1 RGPLFFRGGSTI
13 LRDSFVDI
21 PITGDGIN
29 IKGGYA
35 ETHRTT
41 FLGNNSVDTDAIDY
55 DGVINGVIK
64 GCRIYNFRGFNSDG
78 IDTGEQCVDVLIEGN
93 SIFYNSDKGV
103 SVGQGSTVIMRN
115 NLVVGCLQGVGVK
128 DSGSTILVDQ
138 NTFVDCAEAVSS
150 FEKNFGK
157 GGGSAIITNSI
168 FSKCVVPVSFDEFST
183 LTVSYSL
190 SDTSSLVGPN
200 NLIADPLFVDAP
212 ALNFQLLLESPAKD
226 SGDPAH
232 ALDPD
237 ATRADRGALYTY
249 SSDDYPFETGKTVVI
264 NEILANSGPEPDWI
278 ELHNRSSSPVSI
290 GGWFLSDDGSDLT
303 KYRIPV
309 DTVLPANGYLTFFE
323 DTNFGPESPDLNRI
337 TGFGLSDNGE
347 TVHLTSAID
356 DVLTDY
362 RFKENYGASLEGTTL
377 GYYYKPGSRTY
388 NFIALQEPTPAAP
401 NAAPK
406 IGPIIISEIMY
417 NPSSSGATGS
427 GTPIEVVVSI
437 LILDDF
443 CERGAITIRT
453 NRPWSLVAKFYP
465 INTNVLNLIEIV
477 KGTRAGELNSLA
489 TPRKFSG
496 KPLKNASSFW
506 CGKFRVERGK
516 TASENNPL
524 TRSHNERMIIKR
536 IKKAGGVL
544 REIALPD
551 EGFKIFFLDH
561 RKIAGNDEP

>member
-1 RGPLFFRGGSTI
+1 
-13 LRDSFVDI
+13 
-21 PITGDGIN
+21 
-29 IKGGYA
+29 
-35 ETHRTT
+35 
-41 FLGNNSVDTDAIDY
+41 
-55 DGVINGVIK
+55 
-64 GCRIYNFRGFNSDG
+64 
-78 IDTGEQCVDVLIEGN
+78 
-93 SIFYNSDKGV
+93 
-103 SVGQGSTVIMRN
+103 
-115 NLVVGCLQGVGVK
+115 
-128 DSGSTILVDQ
+128 
-138 NTFVDCAEAVSS
+138 
-150 FEKNFGK
+150 
-157 GGGSAIITNSI
+157 
-168 FSKCVVPVSFDEFST
+168 
-183 LTVSYSL
+183 
-190 SDTSSLVGPN
+190 
-200 NLIADPLFVDAP
+200 LFVDAP

-417 NPSSSGATGS
+417 NPSIDGASEYLELLNISDSPVSLFDNTTGKAWQFSDGIDYEFPAGSPLVMAPGERVVLTRSLTAFNTEFNTPEGTRVFEWLTGKLSGGGETVQLARPGPFNDLNEVQYVRVDRVKFSNKAPWPIGPDGNGPSLTKIIENQYGNDYLNWRAAASSPGAGAPGLTYDDWVIS
-427 GTPIEVVVSI
+427 NNVTSPN
-437 LILDDF
+437 LDNDSD
-443 CERGAITIRT
+443 GL
-453 NRPWSLVAKFYP
+453 S
-465 INTNVLNLIEIV
+465 NLIEYALGTDPAVSGNQSPLEITLSSSSVIASYAVNILRPDADLLLESSSDLV
-477 KGTRAGELNSLA
+477 KWSPVNSPPVAIRGDLQLYSVIQ
-489 TPRKFSG
+489 PIPSG
-496 KPLKNASSFW
+496 RVFYRLGVRLKP
-506 CGKFRVERGK
+506 
-516 TASENNPL
+516 
-524 TRSHNERMIIKR
+524 
-536 IKKAGGVL
+536 
-544 REIALPD
+544 
-551 EGFKIFFLDH
+551 
-561 RKIAGNDEP
+561 

>member
-1 RGPLFFRGGSTI
+1 
-13 LRDSFVDI
+13 
-21 PITGDGIN
+21 
-29 IKGGYA
+29 
-35 ETHRTT
+35 
-41 FLGNNSVDTDAIDY
+41 
-55 DGVINGVIK
+55 
-64 GCRIYNFRGFNSDG
+64 
-78 IDTGEQCVDVLIEGN
+78 
-93 SIFYNSDKGV
+93 
-103 SVGQGSTVIMRN
+103 
-115 NLVVGCLQGVGVK
+115 
-128 DSGSTILVDQ
+128 
-138 NTFVDCAEAVSS
+138 
-150 FEKNFGK
+150 
-157 GGGSAIITNSI
+157 
-168 FSKCVVPVSFDEFST
+168 
-183 LTVSYSL
+183 
-190 SDTSSLVGPN
+190 
-200 NLIADPLFVDAP
+200 LFVDAP

-417 NPSSSGATGS
+417 NPSIDGASEYLELLNISDSPVSLFDNTTGKAWQFSDGIDYEFPAGSPLVMAPGERVVLTRSLTAFNTEFTTPEGTRVFEWLTGKLSGGGETVQLARPGPFNDLNEVQYVRVDRVKFSNKAPWPIGPDGNGPSLTKIIENQYGNDYLNWRAAASSPGAGAPGLTYDDWVIS
-427 GTPIEVVVSI
+427 NNVTSPN
-437 LILDDF
+437 LDNDSD
-443 CERGAITIRT
+443 GL
-453 NRPWSLVAKFYP
+453 S
-465 INTNVLNLIEIV
+465 NLIEYALGTDPAVSGNQSPLEITLSSSSVIASYAVNILRPDADLLLESSSDLV
-477 KGTRAGELNSLA
+477 KWSPVNSPPVAIRGDLQLYSVIQ
-489 TPRKFSG
+489 PIPSG
-496 KPLKNASSFW
+496 RVFYRLGVRLKP
-506 CGKFRVERGK
+506 
-516 TASENNPL
+516 
-524 TRSHNERMIIKR
+524 
-536 IKKAGGVL
+536 
-544 REIALPD
+544 
-551 EGFKIFFLDH
+551 
-561 RKIAGNDEP
+561 